1 MKIGLLLLM
10 VVFVVVLIGLFVIS
24 YKMLTKIRQEEKQAQ
39 AGQIPERQLH
49 PKLQAELEACR
60 RKDQ

>member
-39 AGQIPERQLH
+39 AGQIHERQLH
-49 PKLQAELEACR
+49 PKLQAELEARR

>member
-49 PKLQAELEACR
+49 PKLQVELEACR